1 MRALFLLATAATA
14 FQPKTTQKPTT
25 KLQAKVGDALGAG
38 RQRFCCG
45 LAPLDP
51 PAPGTE
57 FMHPLLLSGAA
68 KTLREAGAAA
78 IVVDDP
84 VACDAVAGDLEAALD
99 HYVNAESYYELWRDG
114 EQQIERL
121 KKAIA
126 EKAGAA
132 GGGTAGVGGGASPRP
147 EVAEEEPPFML
158 CRYSAGAAA
167 PARPCRSRRRRARRR
182 RRPTRRRPARL
193 VLARPRRGSPRP
205 AWPSRAS

>member
-78 IVVDDP
+78 IVVD
-84 VACDAVAGDLEAALD
+84 
-99 HYVNAESYYELWRDG
+99 ESYSGSDLNGDG
-114 EQQIERL
+114 DATDFVLQHFRL
-121 KKAIA
+121 
-126 EKAGAA
+126 
-132 GGGTAGVGGGASPRP
+132 
-147 EVAEEEPPFML
+147 
-158 CRYSAGAAA
+158 
-167 PARPCRSRRRRARRR
+167 
-182 RRPTRRRPARL
+182 
-193 VLARPRRGSPRP
+193 
-205 AWPSRAS
+205 

>member
-84 VACDAVAGDLEAALD
+84 VAVVVPLVADLTSARPDAAVAVVAGLSALD
-99 HYVNAESYYELWRDG
+99 DPIATLGIYSGTVRRAAVAVVC
-114 EQQIERL
+114 ITVITCFTRL
-121 KKAIA
+121 KDAI
-126 EKAGAA
+126 
-132 GGGTAGVGGGASPRP
+132 P
-147 EVAEEEPPFML
+147 VANRWQL
-158 CRYSAGAAA
+158 
-167 PARPCRSRRRRARRR
+167 
-182 RRPTRRRPARL
+182 
-193 VLARPRRGSPRP
+193 
-205 AWPSRAS
+205 

>member
-68 KTLREAGAAA
+68 KTLREAGAARSSSTTPWPA
-78 IVVDDP
+78 SRRQRP
-84 VACDAVAGDLEAALD
+84 
-99 HYVNAESYYELWRDG
+99 R
-114 EQQIERL
+114 
-121 KKAIA
+121 
-126 EKAGAA
+126 AA
-132 GGGTAGVGGGASPRP
+132 GS
-147 EVAEEEPPFML
+147 
-158 CRYSAGAAA
+158 
-167 PARPCRSRRRRARRR
+167 
-182 RRPTRRRPARL
+182 
-193 VLARPRRGSPRP
+193 
-205 AWPSRAS
+205 